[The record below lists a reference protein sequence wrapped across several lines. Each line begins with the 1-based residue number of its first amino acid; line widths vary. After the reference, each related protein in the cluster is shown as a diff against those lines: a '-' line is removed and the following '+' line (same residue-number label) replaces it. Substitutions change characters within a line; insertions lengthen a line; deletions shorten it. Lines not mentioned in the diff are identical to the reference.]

1 MSKTVIGGKW
11 QKSKGT
17 RTMTDS
23 NVNKAVESQRDGDFS
38 FACHSFRGNKKMEH
52 DDGLSYTIV
61 DGSMAEVI
69 IPYRDLED
77 AYANEGPSDMEEA
90 LRLDVEDIEKEL
102 NSRDMVVDDGSDIT
116 NGNIVDHVF
125 VDEPSENGDGGEN
138 LFVDDPTEHFDNPVE
153 HNEELCIGKYFA
165 NANAAY
171 EFYNNYARNMGFSVR
186 KSKVERSRKRKEGMD
201 VDGDVLSR
209 MYVCS
214 REGFKDCKDKRQEGK
229 DVTRR
234 ADSRVGCPARLRVKS
249 SEGGLV
255 VDQFISAHNHSLVE
269 PAEIYRL
276 RSHQWLSDLVV
287 QIANTLDDCGIGMA
301 TIYEVVK
308 SMSGGA
314 SKVGLPELAFK
325 NFMKRQNQKFLGMDL
340 KKLIEYLHHSKLCD
354 PQFFCKMATT
364 DDGTVRGIFWVDGT
378 ARAAYH
384 VFGDVVVF
392 DTTYKKNRYHFPFG
406 PFTGVNHHGQSILFG
421 CGLVADETIESFI
434 WLFSTWLKA
443 MGDRPPVAIIT
454 DQCPSLLRAIPHVFP
469 RAKHRYCSWH
479 VQKHCMEHL
488 SHLYGTSQSFK
499 QDFGRCIYG
508 SKTEI
513 EFETRWQELL
523 VNYNL
528 VEHAWLKKMYEQRVH
543 WVPLYLRG
551 TFFAGM
557 SSTQRSEGMNYYF
570 RGYFKQSIPL
580 YKFARQ
586 YERAVERRREREA
599 SSNFAC
605 INTNPPL
612 LVGSPLEVHASKVYT
627 RKIFEIF
634 KKHWSAALGLTA
646 SLMEVHGQKQKYL
659 VGPFDVP
666 EEYKCEVWYDL
677 DAGVVTCSCK
687 LFEFMG
693 LLCKHI
699 LRVFHKTD
707 LKEIPSQYLLK
718 RWTKD
723 ARHYL
728 SSHKEVSDGGF
739 GSVTSMWAFQDAVRR
754 LIATI
759 SGSQEACDSATVAL
773 GIVNQKILQ
782 AMGESNSQTF
792 GVDPQPSANATHDL
806 YRNLHIPMDVVT
818 KGRPNESRSK
828 HPMEMTSGR
837 KNRCGNCKE
846 LGHNKSTC
854 KKVVSASAN
863 DFNGQC
869 NEE

>member
-1 MSKTVIGGKW
+1 
-11 QKSKGT
+11 
-17 RTMTDS
+17 
-23 NVNKAVESQRDGDFS
+23 
-38 FACHSFRGNKKMEH
+38 MEH

-77 AYANEGPSDMEEA
+77 AYANEGLSDMEEA

-249 SEGGLV
+249 IEGGLV

-287 QIANTLDDCGIGMA
+287 QIANTLDDCGIGPA

-314 SKVGLPELAFK
+314 SQVGLPELAFK

-364 DDGTVRGIFWVDGT
+364 DDGTIRGIFWVDGA

-454 DQCPSLLRAIPHVFP
+454 DQRPSLLRAIPHVFP

-508 SKTEI
+508 SETEI

-543 WVPLYLRG
+543 W
-551 TFFAGM
+551 
-557 SSTQRSEGMNYYF
+557 
-570 RGYFKQSIPL
+570 
-580 YKFARQ
+580 
-586 YERAVERRREREA
+586 
-599 SSNFAC
+599 
-605 INTNPPL
+605 
-612 LVGSPLEVHASKVYT
+612 T
-627 RKIFEIF
+627 RID
-634 KKHWSAALGLTA
+634 T

-666 EEYKCEVWYDL
+666 EEYKCEVWFDL

-718 RWTKD
+718 RWTMD

-739 GSVTSMWAFQDAVRR
+739 GSITSMWAFQDAVRR

-759 SGSQEACDSATVAL
+759 DGSQE
-773 GIVNQKILQ
+773 KILQ

-792 GVDPQPSANATHDL
+792 GVDPQPSVNATHDL